1 VVHGHRQQPRLLHPP
16 IPQHRLLQNLQ
27 LQRSYSKPLP
37 ALSRPKPNK
46 GVTGTALIYRG
57 HLHHMAPYL
66 ENTMGSNT
74 PQRLDHKLDA
84 RLAVR
89 SIWKSLKAF
98 RATLRFI
105 AAHAEI
111 SLAVGMNSNSILT
124 SRAAETACSR
134 CETGKSFE
142 GNKLCDL
149 TTSEIVSGI
158 RRPTRFMA

>member
-1 VVHGHRQQPRLLHPP
+1 MGTDSNHACCTRRYRSTGCCRTCSYKGAIQSPFRHSRVRNRTRASPA
-16 IPQHRLLQNLQ
+16 
-27 LQRSYSKPLP
+27 QRSSI
-37 ALSRPKPNK
+37 A
-46 GVTGTALIYRG
+46 VICITW
-57 HLHHMAPYL
+57 LHIWK
-66 ENTMGSNT
+66 T
-74 PQRLDHKLDA
+74 PWVATRRNAWITNWIA